1 MRKLSKVLVFV
12 LCFTLSFGLQST
24 RLLASSVEKLS
35 IQEQT
40 YLDELLE
47 VDPNFEVDGEIVTIT
62 KTTDVLDIADT
73 NYYVADGTVRPFGAI
88 GSANMSIY
96 IVVSRV
102 NDPGWDTFNISATA
116 TWKTVPFFR
125 IKDGFAIS
133 WGGNFSLESSYA
145 QASYK
150 SMGITSGKTQR
161 ITDAPNSGV
170 GYSVEASHYYGQALD
185 WVRINA
191 RISQIDRTGKANVS
205 AAYCHRKAS
214 LGGIGISFGLGEST
228 SISFKVYGYSDSMS
242 NSTSFIY

>member
-1 MRKLSKVLVFV
+1 MKKFSNVLIFV
-12 LCFTLSFGLQST
+12 LCITLSFGLGST
-24 RLLASSVEKLS
+24 RVLASSEEGLS
-35 IQEQT
+35 TQEQT
-40 YLDELLE
+40 YLNELLE
-47 VDPNFEVDGEIVTIT
+47 VDTNFEVEGEIVSVT
-62 KTTDVLDIADT
+62 KTTDALDIADT
-73 NYYVADGTVRPFGAI
+73 NYNVDDGMIRPFGAI

-125 IKDGFAIS
+125 MQDGFAIS
-133 WGGNFSLESSYA
+133 WGGNFALETSYA

-191 RISQIDRTGKANVS
+191 RISQTDRTGKANVS
-205 AAYCHRKAS
+205 AAYCHRTAS
-214 LGGIGISFGLGEST
+214 IGGIGISFSGESRT
-228 SISFKVYGYSDSMS
+228 ISFSVTGASDSMS
-242 NSTSFIY
+242 NSTSFTY